1 MPVVAGRTREQLR
14 QAIGYNCMG
23 AEFFVGSTTSS
34 SSDATSVF
42 DTKLRGGNDSK
53 NGRYLRLTSG
63 SLDGEESRV
72 SDYAQSTGDMTV
84 APAFTGNPAS
94 GVSYELWLAEFPPVL
109 IEDFIN
115 QAIMD
120 TYGRAYDP
128 VEDISLHTGGGKSR
142 FDVPSGISAISRLEA
157 RTSISSDE
165 IHACESAFD
174 ESVDAQ
180 ITAATD
186 TEIKWRGNSSMKLT
200 VDVSAGGSDLITD
213 SITSLDISGHTH
225 VEFWCRS
232 TVATSAAD
240 IHILLDNTA
249 SCASAVET
257 LALPA
262 LTANTDTF
270 VRIALSNPRS
280 DTAII
285 SVVVRFTVDKG
296 ASVFWIDDIQAVD
309 ENTSIWETVA
319 RQGWKIEKGTS
330 DLLLTQEARADL
342 GYVLL
347 KLVGG
352 DVPALLT
359 SDSATCEIDDSY
371 VIART
376 TELALLSAVNS
387 KPEYGQMARL
397 WNQQVEKSKK
407 GLHRLRGARKV
418 Q

>member
-1 MPVVAGRTREQLR
+1 MPVIAGRTREQLR

-23 AEFFVGSTTSS
+23 GEFFVGSTTSS

-157 RTSISSDE
+157 RTSISRDE
-165 IHACESAFD
+165 IHAGESAFD

-285 SVVVRFTVDKG
+285 SVGVRFTVDKG

-319 RQGWKIEKGTS
+319 RQGWKIENGTS

>member
-53 NGRYLRLTSG
+53 NGRHIRLTSG
-63 SLDGEESRV
+63 ALDGQESRIN
-72 SDYAQSTGDMTV
+72 DYVQSTGDMTV

-94 GVSYELWLAEFPPVL
+94 GISYELWLPEFPPTNV
-109 IEDFIN
+109 EEFIN

-120 TYGRAYDP
+120 TYGRAYNP
-128 VEDISLHTGGGKSR
+128 VENVSLHTGADRAR
-142 FDVPSGISAISRLEA
+142 FDIPSGLSAISKIYA
-157 RTSISSDE
+157 RTRISDDE
-165 IHACESAFD
+165 LHSCESAFD

-180 ITAATD
+180 LTATTD
-186 TEIKWRGNSSMKLT
+186 TEIKWRGNSSMKIT
-200 VDVSAGGSDLITD
+200 VSASAGGNDLITD
-213 SITSLDISGHTH
+213 SITALDISGNTH

-232 TVATSAAD
+232 SVATSAAD
-240 IHILLDNTA
+240 IHVLLDDTA

-285 SVVVRFTVDKG
+285 SVGVRFTVDKG
-296 ASVFWIDDIQAVD
+296 ASVFWIDDIRAVD
-309 ENTSIWETVA
+309 ENTAVWREVS
-319 RQGWKIEKGTS
+319 RMGWRIEKDNS
-330 DLLLTQEARADL
+330 DIILTDNARTDI
-342 GYVLL
+342 GYALL
-347 KLVGG
+347 KLIGG
-352 DVPALLT
+352 DAPQLLT
-359 SDSATCEIDDSY
+359 ADTDTNEIDDTY
-371 VIART
+371 VIAKA
-376 TELALLSAVNS
+376 TELALLSAVHH
-387 KPEYGQMARL
+387 KGEYGPMARL
-397 WNQQVEKSKK
+397 WTEQVKTARKS
-407 GLHRLRGARKV
+407 LHRLLGARKV

>member
-1 MPVVAGRTREQLR
+1 MPVIAGRTREQLR

-23 AEFFVGSTTSS
+23 GEFFVGSTTSS

-142 FDVPSGISAISRLEA
+142 FDVPRGSSAISRLEA

-180 ITAATD
+180 ITATTD

-285 SVVVRFTVDKG
+285 SVGVRFTVDKG

>member
-1 MPVVAGRTREQLR
+1 
-14 QAIGYNCMG
+14 
-23 AEFFVGSTTSS
+23 
-34 SSDATSVF
+34 
-42 DTKLRGGNDSK
+42 
-53 NGRYLRLTSG
+53 
-63 SLDGEESRV
+63 
-72 SDYAQSTGDMTV
+72 
-84 APAFTGNPAS
+84 
-94 GVSYELWLAEFPPVL
+94 
-109 IEDFIN
+109 
-115 QAIMD
+115 
-120 TYGRAYDP
+120 
-128 VEDISLHTGGGKSR
+128 
-142 FDVPSGISAISRLEA
+142 
-157 RTSISSDE
+157 
-165 IHACESAFD
+165 
-174 ESVDAQ
+174 
-180 ITAATD
+180 
-186 TEIKWRGNSSMKLT
+186 MKLT
-200 VDVSAGGSDLITD
+200 VSASAGGNDLITD

-280 DTAII
+280 ATAII
-285 SVVVRFTVDKG
+285 SVGVRFTVDKG

-309 ENTSIWETVA
+309 ENTSIWDTVS

-330 DLLLTQEARADL
+330 DLLLTQDARTDL

-352 DVPALLT
+352 DAPALLT

-371 VIART
+371 VIARA

-387 KPEYGQMARL
+387 KPEYGQMARI
-397 WNQQVEKSKK
+397 WNDQVEKSKK

>member
-1 MPVVAGRTREQLR
+1 
-14 QAIGYNCMG
+14 MG

-53 NGRYLRLTSG
+53 NGRHIRLTSG
-63 SLDGEESRV
+63 ALDGQESRIN
-72 SDYAQSTGDMTV
+72 DYVQSTGDMTV

-94 GVSYELWLAEFPPVL
+94 GISYELWLPEFPPTNV
-109 IEDFIN
+109 EEFIN

-120 TYGRAYDP
+120 TYGRAYNP
-128 VEDISLHTGGGKSR
+128 VENVSLHTGADRAR
-142 FDVPSGISAISRLEA
+142 FDIPSGLSAISKIYA
-157 RTSISSDE
+157 RTRISDDE
-165 IHACESAFD
+165 LHSCESAFD

-180 ITAATD
+180 LTATTD
-186 TEIKWRGNSSMKLT
+186 TEIKWRGNSSMKIT
-200 VDVSAGGSDLITD
+200 VSASAGGNDLITD
-213 SITSLDISGHTH
+213 SITALDISGNTH

-232 TVATSAAD
+232 SVATSAAD
-240 IHILLDNTA
+240 IHILLDDTA

-285 SVVVRFTVDKG
+285 SVGVRFTVDKG

-309 ENTSIWETVA
+309 ENTSIWDTVS

-330 DLLLTQEARADL
+330 DLLLTQDARTDL

-352 DVPALLT
+352 DAPALLT
-359 SDSATCEIDDSY
+359 SDAATCEIDDSY
-371 VIART
+371 VIARA

>member
-1 MPVVAGRTREQLR
+1 MPVIAGRTREQLR

-23 AEFFVGSTTSS
+23 ADFFVGSTTSS
-34 SSDATSVF
+34 SSDATSIF

-53 NGRYLRLTSG
+53 NGRFIRLTSG
-63 SLDGEESRV
+63 SLDGQESRV

-94 GVSYELWLAEFPPVL
+94 GVSYELWPSEFPPTNV
-109 IEDFIN
+109 DQFIN

-128 VEDISLHTGGGKSR
+128 VEDVSLHTGADRAR
-142 FDVPSGISAISRLEA
+142 FDVPSGISAISRIEA
-157 RTSISSDE
+157 RSRISGDE

-180 ITAATD
+180 LTATTD
-186 TEIKWRGNSSMKLT
+186 TEIKWRGNSSMKIT
-200 VDVSAGGSDLITD
+200 VDSSAGGSDLITD
-213 SITSLDISGHTH
+213 NITSLDISGNTH

-232 TVATSAAD
+232 TVATAAAD
-240 IHILLDNTA
+240 IHLLLDNTA

-262 LTANTDTF
+262 LTADKDTF
-270 VRIALSNPRS
+270 VRIALANPRS

-285 SVVVRFTVDKG
+285 SVGVRFTVDKG
-296 ASVFWIDDIQAVD
+296 ASVFWIDDIRAVD
-309 ENTSIWETVA
+309 ENTALWETVS
-319 RQGWKIEKGTS
+319 RRGWKIEKGTS
-330 DLLLTQEARADL
+330 DLLLTQEARSDL

-352 DVPALLT
+352 DAPALLT
-359 SDSATCEIDDSY
+359 TDAATNEIDDSY
-371 VIART
+371 VIARA
-376 TELALLSAVNS
+376 TELTLLSAVS
-387 KPEYGQMARL
+387 YKPEYGQMARL
-397 WNQQVEKSKK
+397 WREQTENARK

>member
-157 RTSISSDE
+157 RTRVSSDE

-285 SVVVRFTVDKG
+285 SVGVRFTVDKG

-330 DLLLTQEARADL
+330 DLLLTQEAKADL

-376 TELALLSAVNS
+376 TELALLSAVNH
-387 KPEYGQMARL
+387 KPEYGQMARI
-397 WNQQVEKSKK
+397 WNDQVEKSKK

>member
-1 MPVVAGRTREQLR
+1 MPVIAGRTREQLR

-23 AEFFVGSTTSS
+23 GEFFVGSTTSS

-42 DTKLRGGNDSK
+42 DTKLRGGDDSK
-53 NGRYLRLTSG
+53 NGRYIRLTSG
-63 SLDGEESRV
+63 SLDGQETRV

-94 GVSYELWLAEFPPVL
+94 GVSYELWLPEFPPVL

-115 QAIMD
+115 QAIID

-128 VEDISLHTGGGKSR
+128 VEDISLHTGGDKSR
-142 FDVPSGISAISRLEA
+142 FDVPSGISAISRIEA
-157 RTSISSDE
+157 RTRISSDE

-180 ITAATD
+180 ITATTD

-200 VDVSAGGSDLITD
+200 VSASAGGNDLITD

-240 IHILLDNTA
+240 IHILLDDTA

-285 SVVVRFTVDKG
+285 SVGVRFTVDKG

-309 ENTSIWETVA
+309 ENTSIWDTVS

-330 DLLLTQEARADL
+330 DLLITQEARSDL

-352 DVPALLT
+352 DAPALLT
-359 SDSATCEIDDSY
+359 SDAATCEIDDSY
-371 VIART
+371 VIARA

-387 KPEYGQMARL
+387 KPEYGQMARI
-397 WNQQVEKSKK
+397 WNDQVEKSKK